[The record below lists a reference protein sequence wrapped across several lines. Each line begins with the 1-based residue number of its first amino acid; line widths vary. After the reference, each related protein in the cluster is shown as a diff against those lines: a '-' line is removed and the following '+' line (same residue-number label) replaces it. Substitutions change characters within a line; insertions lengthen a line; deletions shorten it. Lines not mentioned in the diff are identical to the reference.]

1 MENEKAE
8 SPPIE
13 EKKIQDDDGDG
24 KESNEEEIEIQDSEA
39 AAVEPPKKPKKEN
52 FKNIIA
58 FYAFGALIYT
68 VYSII
73 IAGAQD
79 ILAGTF
85 IPTAA
90 VLVSNVGPY
99 FLVTMVA
106 PYFINRIP
114 YSIRIFFIYMTFT
127 IGLFTIVYAKEVYM
141 KLVGICMTSLG
152 AGTGEVS
159 FFTLTAYYE
168 QVTVSAYSAG
178 TGTGFILGPLYYTG
192 MLEKVFLFI
201 KRKTN

>member
-1 MENEKAE
+1 MESEKKE
-8 SPPIE
+8 TSNSEKGSKEGTDQEPKVEDE
-13 EKKIQDDDGDG
+13 EKGD
-24 KESNEEEIEIQDSEA
+24 EEI
-39 AAVEPPKKPKKEN
+39 PPKRKKEN
-52 FKNIIA
+52 MKNIIS

-99 FLVTMVA
+99 FLVTMLA

-114 YSIRIFFIYMTFT
+114 YSVRILFIYVTFT
-127 IGLFTIVYAKEVYM
+127 SGLFTIVHAKEVYM
-141 KLVGICMTSLG
+141 KLVGICLTSLG

-192 MLEKVFLFI
+192 
-201 KRKTN
+201 